1 MNKKVYEKI
10 KQEIIEKGI
19 ADGGL
24 VGVGT
29 INNVSKWSFL
39 TVFLGF
45 TMQNRS
51 DCDYA
56 FSVMGDSLIVVPY
69 KQKTLF
75 YQDGSS
81 IKKEN
86 IALAKVQANSFFFKT
101 VDGKKKRFQI
111 LKGKDDFKGIVAALG
126 FEKNKTQK

>member
-51 DCDYA
+51 VCD
-56 FSVMGDSLIVVPY
+56 
-69 KQKTLF
+69 
-75 YQDGSS
+75 
-81 IKKEN
+81 
-86 IALAKVQANSFFFKT
+86 
-101 VDGKKKRFQI
+101 
-111 LKGKDDFKGIVAALG
+111 
-126 FEKNKTQK
+126 